1 MSSEFRICVLLC
13 NAWKEILITCL
24 GVTNGFEV
32 VFQSWGFQFIWGRR
46 LEQTALLLEDSGSG
60 DAFINSVSCYLVLWK
75 IICHFILCIK
85 QVRQFGGYSLLPVTC
100 CCVGMNS
107 VAARSSTCPY
117 KFKKKQNK
125 VKPRNVTQVLMG
137 FNYYSNRRASFSGI
151 YPHTQNTLTAM
162 NVCAHTHTQADG
174 PGWNFKAHTT
184 VQIERDPLIWF
195 SLSWEEEPRWDYLA
209 LCPISSWKP
218 PVIGTL
224 PRPWGR

>member
-1 MSSEFRICVLLC
+1 MSSEFRICVLLY

-32 VFQSWGFQFIWGRR
+32 VFQWWGFQFIWGRR

-117 KFKKKQNK
+117 KFKKNK
-125 VKPRNVTQVLMG
+125 TKWNHVMLHKYSWVLIITVTDVHHFQVYILTLKTLSLPWM
-137 FNYYSNRRASFSGI
+137 YVHIHIRRQMDRAEISRLIQQSRLKGTQSSGSAF
-151 YPHTQNTLTAM
+151 PERKSL
-162 NVCAHTHTQADG
+162 DE
-174 PGWNFKAHTT
+174 TT
-184 VQIERDPLIWF
+184 
-195 SLSWEEEPRWDYLA
+195 
-209 LCPISSWKP
+209 
-218 PVIGTL
+218 
-224 PRPWGR
+224 